1 MHNNNQYYLRA
12 ITAEREL
19 EIAMSKGR
27 ALFAE
32 NAQLTRNHVYALKVI
47 EGMGA
52 TMQTRRHRLA
62 SWVGR
67 LLKAP
72 EMSPVDLAA
81 MLKGIRAALDG
92 LPVPSAAPEQTP
104 PASESAADPAPQPEP
119 LRVIHGG
126 RDA

>member
-12 ITAEREL
+12 ITAEKEL

-47 EGMGA
+47 ESMG
-52 TMQTRRHRLA
+52 TTLQSRRHRLA
-62 SWVGR
+62 TWLGR

-72 EMSPVDLAA
+72 EMAPVDLAA
-81 MLKGIRAALDG
+81 MLKGIRAALDA
-92 LPVPSAAPEQTP
+92 LPLPSVGPAPTP
-104 PASESAADPAPQPEP
+104 PASESAADPAPQSAPP
-119 LRVIHGG
+119 LVVVGG
-126 RDA
+126 RDV